1 MHRPNYTTVIFDLGG
16 VLLNYS
22 SKNTVGLTA
31 TQIKSALDSPYW
43 HEYERGKVSKQEA
56 YEQVT
61 QAFKID
67 LETWTDAL
75 EQMKDGMQPNEA
87 LISAIKDLK
96 TAYPTVKICC
106 LSNIPGPELALL
118 KDEIESWGIID
129 QFVAS
134 SHLQR
139 RKLEM
144 GTYSAFLEKIQESA
158 PSCIFIDDK
167 VGSVVNA
174 QCLGFKGIVFT
185 TTDELIRVLY
195 NLLGDPVS
203 RAKAYLKQNAKNL
216 FCMINTGNLQPDNFS
231 QLLILHHTGDRDLIM
246 LKNEGVTWNYFH
258 GSPTYDGTT
267 YPDDPDTTC
276 LAMTMLDD
284 VSMEQKLKARDVILS
299 HVNNDGL
306 PEVSAD
312 SVSKDRPRFCHCVCA
327 NVFRFFTINDWT
339 EKLPGVYEYLCRV
352 LENRA
357 FLHGS
362 RYYKIP
368 DWFLYILSDLCARRP
383 SDEKLQRMR
392 DLLIECVQERMGC
405 DDNILGAAMRALSA
419 QSLGVKNDRDLRI
432 LLESQQLDGGWELAW
447 LWSYATK
454 PLKIGSRGVVTAM
467 AMDAIQRAM
476 G

>member
-1 MHRPNYTTVIFDLGG
+1 MQRPNYSSVVLDLGS

-22 SKNTVGLTA
+22 SKNTVGLTS

-56 YEQVT
+56 YEQVS

-67 LETWTDAL
+67 PETWTEAL
-75 EQMKDGMQPNEA
+75 EQMKDGMQPNKA
-87 LISAIKDLK
+87 LISAVQDFK
-96 TAYPTVKICC
+96 TAYPAVKISC

-118 KDEIESWGIID
+118 KDEIDSWGIID

-134 SHLQR
+134 SDLQQ
-139 RKLEM
+139 RKPEM
-144 GTYSAFLEKIQESA
+144 GVYSAFLEKIQESA
-158 PSCIFIDDK
+158 QDCIFIDDK

-185 TTDELIRVLY
+185 TTDELIRVLH
-195 NLLGDPVS
+195 NMLGDPVA
-203 RAKAYLKQNAKNL
+203 RAKRYLEQNAKNL
-216 FCMINTGNLQPDNFS
+216 FCTMNTGNLQPDNFS
-231 QLLILHHTGDRDLIM
+231 QLLILHHTGDRDLVV
-246 LKNEGVTWNYFH
+246 LKNEGDIWNYFH

-276 LAMTMLDD
+276 LAMTMIED
-284 VSMEQKLKARDVILS
+284 MPTERKLKARDVILS
-299 HVNNDGL
+299 YINSDGL
-306 PEVSAD
+306 PEAWFN
-312 SVSKDRPRFCHCVCA
+312 KNRPRFCHCVCA
-327 NVFRFFTINDWT
+327 NVFRFFTINGWSD
-339 EKLPGVYEYLCRV
+339 KLPAVYEYLCRV
-352 LENRA
+352 LEARA

-383 SDEKLQRMR
+383 SDSNLQRMR
-392 DLLIECVQERMGC
+392 DLLIESVQERMGC
-405 DDNILGAAMRALSA
+405 DENVLGAAMRALSA
-419 QSLGVKNDRDLRI
+419 QSLDLKNNRDI
-432 LLESQQLDGGWELAW
+432 KVLLESQQLDGGWELAW

-467 AMDAIQRAM
+467 AMDAIQRALV
-476 G
+476 